1 MTDNEVEIMDDK
13 KIEELSEIARQSRVW
28 IIKSLT
34 ESKSGHPGGSLS
46 SCDILTYLY
55 FHAMNVDPQNP
66 HDPDRDR
73 LILSKGHCA
82 PALYTSLALK
92 GFFPKEDLLSLR
104 KLGSK
109 LQGHP
114 DARKVPGVDASTGSL
129 GQGLSIANG
138 IALAGKLDGKD
149 YTVYSIIGDGETEEG
164 QIWEAAMTAVH
175 YQLDNVIAF
184 LDYNHLQ
191 IDGRIEDVK
200 SNGNFANRFKSFGWH
215 VIEIDG
221 HDLHAIDEAVRA
233 AKREKEAPTMIIAH
247 TIKGK
252 GVKFMEGIADWHGK
266 APSKDQALEAIQL
279 LGEKW
284 EGK

>member
-1 MTDNEVEIMDDK
+1 MDDK
-13 KIEELSEIARQSRVW
+13 KFEELSEIARQSRVW
-28 IIKSLT
+28 IIKSLA

-66 HDPDRDR
+66 DDPDRDR
-73 LILSKGHCA
+73 FVLSKGHCA

-92 GFFPKEDLLSLR
+92 GFFPKEELLTLR

-138 IALAGKLDGKD
+138 MALAGKLDGKD
-149 YTVYSIIGDGETEEG
+149 YTVYTVLGDGETEEG

-175 YQLDNVIAF
+175 YQLGNVIAF

-200 SNGNFANRFKSFGWH
+200 SNGNFTNRFKSFGWH
-215 VIEIDG
+215 VIDIDG
-221 HDLHAIDEAVRA
+221 HDLRAIDEAVRA
-233 AKREKEAPTMIIAH
+233 AKREKDAPTMIIAH
-247 TIKGK
+247 TTKGK
-252 GVKFMEGIADWHGK
+252 GVKYMEGVADWHGK
-266 APSKDQALEAIQL
+266 APSYDEALEAIQL
-279 LGEKW
+279 LGEIW
-284 EGK
+284 EGR

>member
-1 MTDNEVEIMDDK
+1 MDDK

-149 YTVYSIIGDGETEEG
+149 YTVYSIIG
-164 QIWEAAMTAVH
+164 
-175 YQLDNVIAF
+175 
-184 LDYNHLQ
+184 
-191 IDGRIEDVK
+191 
-200 SNGNFANRFKSFGWH
+200 
-215 VIEIDG
+215 
-221 HDLHAIDEAVRA
+221 
-233 AKREKEAPTMIIAH
+233 
-247 TIKGK
+247 
-252 GVKFMEGIADWHGK
+252 
-266 APSKDQALEAIQL
+266 
-279 LGEKW
+279 
-284 EGK
+284 